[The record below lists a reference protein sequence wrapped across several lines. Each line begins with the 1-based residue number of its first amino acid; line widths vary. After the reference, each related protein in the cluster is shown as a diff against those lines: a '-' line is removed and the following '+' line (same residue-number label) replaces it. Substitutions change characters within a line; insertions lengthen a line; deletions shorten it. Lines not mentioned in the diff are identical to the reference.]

1 MPYIE
6 KTTKAGRTVLIERC
20 YSSHIHPP
28 GEKREK
34 KEKKTSEAQ
43 EKVNLRKTITE

>member
-28 GEKREK
+28 GEKERKKRKKQVRRKKKSTCEK
-34 KEKKTSEAQ
+34 LSQ
-43 EKVNLRKTITE
+43 N

>member
-43 EKVNLRKTITE
+43 KKSTCEKLSQN